1 MENFNGGLVHPLL
14 EQMKN
19 VNIKRYKD
27 FDEEDMDTYMQ
38 VSHEDIHVEVYVHDK
53 LILGADGFEDYRE
66 KFNNV
71 LQYFKNDRKIDGFHT
86 VTLANYTLNIDGSVI
101 INLNYKMHERPKANP
116 NAEKIWKSSGYYI
129 NHWVPLQKGTGLIWP
144 KEKFPKENWKPVAF
158 GSMIWNW

>member
-1 MENFNGGLVHPLL
+1 MQVKLKKYNL
-14 EQMKN
+14 
-19 VNIKRYKD
+19 I
-27 FDEEDMDTYMQ
+27 Q

-101 INLNYKMHERPKANP
+101 INLNYKMHERPKSDP

-129 NHWVPLQKGTGLIWP
+129 NHWVPLQKGSLKLQDWKIKNYYVYVVNTSDNFGAEENAACDDLCQKYTTLVGLYLNHL
-144 KEKFPKENWKPVAF
+144 F
-158 GSMIWNW
+158 